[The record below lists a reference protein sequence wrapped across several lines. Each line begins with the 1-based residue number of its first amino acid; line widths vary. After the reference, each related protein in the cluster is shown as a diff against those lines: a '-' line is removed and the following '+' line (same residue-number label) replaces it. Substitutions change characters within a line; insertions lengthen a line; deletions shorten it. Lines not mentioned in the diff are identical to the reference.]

1 MTWNDDILNV
11 VDLSSKTY
19 SLKEVS
25 AFVFLLFQGLRTV
38 KDVQGM
44 ILIEENESL
53 KTEEDRLEE
62 QSAVTLQS
70 AYRGYAARKKQV

>member
-53 KTEEDRLEE
+53 KTEEDRSEE